1 MRTILFL
8 AAVILVPAASF
19 AAPAQQGAPAG
30 APSKAPD
37 PNERIC
43 KEIVLPGT
51 RVVTHRFCATR
62 AEWAVRERED
72 KDSTQL
78 MQRPI
83 TTCAIMGTRR
93 C

>member
-8 AAVILVPAASF
+8 AAGLLVPAASF
-19 AAPAQQGAPAG
+19 AAPVQQGTPAG

-43 KEIVLPGT
+43 KDIAVGS
-51 RVVTHRFCATR
+51 RAAVRRFCATR
-62 AEWAVRERED
+62 AEWAIRERED
-72 KDSTQL
+72 KDTTHL
-78 MQRPI
+78 MQRPFQ
-83 TTCAIMGTRR
+83 TCAIMGSRR